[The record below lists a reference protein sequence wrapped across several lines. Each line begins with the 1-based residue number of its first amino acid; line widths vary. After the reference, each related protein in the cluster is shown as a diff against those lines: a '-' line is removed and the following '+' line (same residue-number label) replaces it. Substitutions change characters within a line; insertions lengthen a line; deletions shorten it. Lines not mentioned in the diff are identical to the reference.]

1 MNRPTEPLAEQS
13 RMTEFSFDRLM
24 HPFDPGRFLAEHW
37 ENEPLLIARD
47 DSRYYASLFSAAEL
61 ESILQYAR
69 PGPHDVRVVRDQV
82 ELAPDRYR
90 HLDGGINMNQ
100 LYKAYGEGNTVVI
113 NGLQRFAPRLA
124 RLGLELQDLL
134 NFAVEFN
141 AYLTP
146 SRSQGLH
153 PHFDTHDVF
162 VLQIEG
168 TKTWHLYGAA
178 EHCPLL
184 ATFQPVI
191 PVATLPEPSRVV
203 ELSAG
208 DLLYVPRGHV
218 HDALTTSKHSLH
230 ITIGIYPTQ
239 WLDLLVTALTNLSLT
254 DLRFRRAL
262 PVGYLNHP
270 SRRDE
275 VATGMHELI
284 KVFADKAS
292 SDLVFDVLTD
302 QLIRKT
308 TPVADEQFASVE
320 TAVAAISAG
329 TRLVKRDHMRC
340 RVYASGETASIHFPG
355 NTIKASHEYREALLW
370 VAATT
375 SVFTVGELPD
385 SLDPGRKIMLAQRL
399 VRGGLLRLAK
409 TGEGDEIRA

>member
-1 MNRPTEPLAEQS
+1 
-13 RMTEFSFDRLM
+13 MTEFSFDRLM

-37 ENEPLLIARD
+37 ENEPLLIARQ
-47 DSRYYASLFSAAEL
+47 DSHYYASLFSASAL

-69 PGPHDVRVVRDQV
+69 PGPQDVRVVRDQI

-90 HLDGGINMNQ
+90 HLDGRINMNQ
-100 LYKAYGEGNTVVI
+100 LYKAYGEGNTLVI

-124 RLGLELQDLL
+124 RLGLELQALL

-162 VLQIEG
+162 VLQVEG
-168 TKTWHLYGAA
+168 SKTWHLYGAA
-178 EHCPLL
+178 ERCPLL
-184 ATFQPVI
+184 ASFQPVI
-191 PVATLPEPSRVV
+191 PVANLPAPAQVV

-218 HDALTTSKHSLH
+218 HDALTSGEHSLH

-270 SRRDE
+270 SRRAE
-275 VATGMHELI
+275 VDAGMHALI
-284 KVFADKAS
+284 KVFADQAS
-292 SDLVFDVLTD
+292 SALACDVLAD

-308 TPVADEQFASVE
+308 TPVADDQFASIE
-320 TAVAAISAG
+320 SAMAALSAS
-329 TRLVKRDHMRC
+329 TRLIKRDHMRC
-340 RVYASGETASIHFPG
+340 RVYESGETVSIHFPG
-355 NTIKASHEYREALLW
+355 NTIKASREYRDALLW
-370 VAATT
+370 VAGAAGM
-375 SVFTVGELPD
+375 FEVGELPD
-385 SLDPGRKIMLAQRL
+385 SLDPGRKIILAQRL
-399 VRGGLLRLAK
+399 VRGGLLRVAQP
-409 TGEGDEIRA
+409 GEANADGA

>member
-1 MNRPTEPLAEQS
+1 MSQPVESPVDEV
-13 RMTEFSFDRLM
+13 RMSGFSFDRLM

-37 ENEPLLIARD
+37 ECEPLLIARGD
-47 DSRYYASLFSAAEL
+47 REHYASLFSAAEL

-134 NFAVEFN
+134 NFTVEFN

-162 VLQIEG
+162 VLQVEG
-168 TKTWHLYGAA
+168 TKTWHLYGPA
-178 EHCPLL
+178 ERCPLL

-191 PVATLPEPSRVV
+191 PVATLPAPARVV

-218 HDALTTSKHSLH
+218 HDALTTGEHSLH

-270 SRRDE
+270 SRRAE
-275 VATGMHELI
+275 VDAHMHELI

-292 SDLVFDVLTD
+292 SALVFDVLTD

-308 TPVADEQFASVE
+308 TPVADAQFASIESV
-320 TAVAAISAG
+320 VAAISAG

-340 RVYASGETASIHFPG
+340 RVYQSGETASIHFPG
-355 NTIKASHEYREALLW
+355 NTIKASREYRDALLW
-370 VAATT
+370 VAGAVG
-375 SVFTVGELPD
+375 VFEVRELPD

-399 VRGGLLRLAK
+399 VRGGLLRVAK
-409 TGEGDEIRA
+409 PGGSNADGA